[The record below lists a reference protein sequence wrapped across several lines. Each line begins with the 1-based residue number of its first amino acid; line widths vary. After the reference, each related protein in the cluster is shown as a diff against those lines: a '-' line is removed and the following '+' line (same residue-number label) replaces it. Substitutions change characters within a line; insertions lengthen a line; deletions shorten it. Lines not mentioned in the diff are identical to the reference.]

1 MASSASIA
9 TLTEALLAVVPGA
22 ALVCAADGAVLH
34 ANGRAHDLLGDG
46 ARPGASAFEVLDA
59 ALVRDASDSEPFATR
74 VGERLVEVRK
84 ATYADGF
91 VLVLHVAEAPALVQD
106 IERLALDL
114 TQSIRGPLASIRAA
128 IETLVEYPEMDEPLA
143 AQFTTIIHEQALVL
157 SEQLDDAATALGE
170 AVKERHPLEHV
181 PAAALQA
188 RTLEV
193 LRAALTVPVEAAA
206 PPSFVAQVEW
216 PALKRGLAHLATR
229 IVHAVRAPRL
239 HVRLGRVG
247 QMAAMDLSWQGAA
260 VKPERLARWAEE
272 PLGTEAT
279 ASSLHDVVERHG
291 GELWA
296 REAEDDGRAEIRL
309 LLPIRAVAE
318 ADGAEESE

>member
-1 MASSASIA
+1 MASTVPIAS
-9 TLTEALLAVVPGA
+9 LTEALLAVLPGA
-22 ALVCAADGAVLH
+22 ALVCASDGAVLQ
-34 ANGRAHDLLGDG
+34 ANGAARHLLGDAAQTG
-46 ARPGASAFEVLDA
+46 QPVFEVLDA
-59 ALVRDASDSEPFATR
+59 ALVRDAPDSEPFATR

-91 VLVLHVAEAPALVQD
+91 VLILHTAEAPALVRD
-106 IERLALDL
+106 VERLALDL
-114 TQSIRGPLASIRAA
+114 TQSVRGPLASIRAA
-128 IETLVEYPEMDEPLA
+128 IETLVEYPEMDDALA

-157 SEQLDDAATALGE
+157 SDQLDDAATALGE

-188 RTLEV
+188 RTLAV
-193 LRAALTVPVEAAA
+193 LRAVLTVPVEGPA
-206 PPSFVAQVEW
+206 PPPFVAQVEW

-229 IVHAVRAPRL
+229 IVHAVRAPAL

-247 QMAAMDLSWQGAA
+247 QMAAVDFAWQGAA

-272 PLGTEAT
+272 PLGLDA
-279 ASSLHDVVERHG
+279 APSSLHDVVERHG

-296 REAEDDGRAEIRL
+296 REAEENGGPAIRL
-309 LLPIRAVAE
+309 LLPLRASA
-318 ADGAEESE
+318 ATDGAPATE